1 MTWWQVC
8 LVVYAWMSTITF
20 VLYGVDK
27 RRARRAKPR
36 IAESTLHW
44 CAFLGGFPGAIL
56 AMQFFHHKSRK
67 KRFLLVFWTIVLVH
81 LVAWSTIAWI
91 AWGPRPA

>member
-1 MTWWQVC
+1 MQWWQVV

-27 RRARRAKPR
+27 RRARRQKPR

-44 CAFLGGFPGAIL
+44 YAFLCGFPGAIV
-56 AMQFFHHKSRK
+56 AMQVFRHKTHK
-67 KRFLLVFWTIVLVH
+67 TRFLFVFWGIVFVH
-81 LVAWSTIAWI
+81 LVAWSTIGAYLWNHR
-91 AWGPRPA
+91 A